1 MCYFFKFLKEM
12 EANFDHLKI
21 QFEEVPSTPIK
32 NSLIKPIGL
41 AWRVSD
47 LSKDSFRTFK
57 CHSWILKSLILGY
70 EIKSFLS

>member
-1 MCYFFKFLKEM
+1 MLVTTGPSAILRVRLTFLKEM

-57 CHSWILKSLILGY
+57 CHS
-70 EIKSFLS
+70 